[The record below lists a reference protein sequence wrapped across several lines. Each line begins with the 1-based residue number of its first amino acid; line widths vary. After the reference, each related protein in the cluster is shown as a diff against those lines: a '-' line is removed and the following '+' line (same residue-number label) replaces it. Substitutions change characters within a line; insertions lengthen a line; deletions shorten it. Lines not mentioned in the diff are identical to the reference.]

1 MVFLGAV
8 ECAREMSAHGMGA
21 AVRTGLTYVNRS
33 ALRVIRQSL
42 MHVKTPCAAV
52 AYIGLPGFRNDH

>member
-1 MVFLGAV
+1 MLGYGIGVASH
-8 ECAREMSAHGMGA
+8 A
-21 AVRTGLTYVNRS
+21 GLMYINRW

-52 AYIGLPGFRNDH
+52 AYIGLPDFRNDH